1 MYVSICINN
10 ICINN
15 IFCISICFNIYIKV
29 TAKTSIYFTN
39 YTKARDERCAW
50 SQLQYYNTSCMLY
63 LSLSNCV
70 KQVQQLF
77 SKNRYTK
84 TIKIHVA
91 ILLSMIIILKN

>member
-1 MYVSICINN
+1 MYDSICID
-10 ICINN
+10 ID
-15 IFCISICFNIYIKV
+15 IYIKV
-29 TAKTSIYFTN
+29 TAKTSIYFNTN
-39 YTKARDERCAW
+39 YTKARDERCVW

-63 LSLSNCV
+63 LSLSSCV

-91 ILLSMIIILKN
+91 ILLSMVIILKN